1 MSPPAT
7 TYPRRV
13 LNFGHPSPT
22 DPSFPGSLPL
32 WPGAVYQ
39 TPRGSSQADS
49 PPRLLLSPEDSSGCN
64 HPFAA
69 QRRPIPCSLMMA
81 TTTDQRRPLPQPSS
95 VVVSFPEIPTAAL
108 MTVPLQQQPPF
119 DLKAAFSSPLPGFI
133 SMTSCDASHEDRHQ
147 MPMPMPCSG
156 PLIMSS
162 DLQIQPAISS
172 PTGIAVA
179 ASRVA
184 TMTPSST
191 TLKTVSWASP
201 ASSAMCHNGGSDI
214 YVEDSLMCTEEGTL
228 MFEDNEYGPSKRTK
242 YNQPFWYDTKY
253 ITVVNNPGRPIP
265 GRPKRFGN
273 L

>member
-1 MSPPAT
+1 MPCSPGKYVVSKSRFIDRQSHNTTAVVVMSPPAT
-7 TYPRRV
+7 TYPSPI

-22 DPSFPGSLPL
+22 DPSFPGCLTL
-32 WPGAVYQ
+32 WPGAVNQ
-39 TPRGSSQADS
+39 TSRGPSQVVI
-49 PPRLLLSPEDSSGCN
+49 PPGHLVSPEDSFGCN

-81 TTTDQRRPLPQPSS
+81 TANSQRVPLPQPSS
-95 VVVSFPEIPTAAL
+95 VAVSFPEISEAL
-108 MTVPLQQQPPF
+108 MTPLQRQPPL
-119 DLKAAFSSPLPGFI
+119 DLEAAFSSPLPGFI
-133 SMTSCDASHEDRHQ
+133 LTSDTSHEDHRHHISLI
-147 MPMPMPCSG
+147 PCSG

-191 TLKTVSWASP
+191 TLKAVSWASP
-201 ASSAMCHNGGSDI
+201 AASAMRRNGGSDRS
-214 YVEDSLMCTEEGTL
+214 VEDSLMCIDEGTL
-228 MFEDNEYGPSKRTK
+228 MLEDNNEGSPSKRTK
-242 YNQPFWYDTKY
+242 YSQP
-253 ITVVNNPGRPIP
+253 
-265 GRPKRFGN
+265 